1 MEEIKTVAEIGQYLS
16 AIQLSQALSVSRSC
30 ILSLAQ
36 RGILPAG
43 IKIGRSRRWRL
54 DDVKRVLNQLNTEGG
69 EDDDETET
77 A

>member
-16 AIQLSQALSVSRSC
+16 ALELSQALSVSRSC

-36 RGILPAG
+36 RGILPTG

-54 DDVKRVLNQLNTEGG
+54 TDVQETLNRLNKEGG
-69 EDDDETET
+69 EDNDK

>member
-16 AIQLSQALSVSRSC
+16 ALELSQALSVSRSC

-54 DDVKRVLNQLNTEGG
+54 TDVQETLNRLNKEGG
-69 EDDDETET
+69 EDNDK

>member
-1 MEEIKTVAEIGQYLS
+1 MEEIKTVAEIGKYLS
-16 AIQLSQALSVSRSC
+16 ALELSQALSVSRSC

-69 EDDDETET
+69 EE

>member
-36 RGILPAG
+36 RGILPEG

>member
-16 AIQLSQALSVSRSC
+16 AIQLAQALSVSRSC

-69 EDDDETET
+69 EE

>member
-43 IKIGRSRRWRL
+43 IKLGRSRRWRL
-54 DDVKRVLNQLNTEGG
+54 DDVKRVLTQLNTEGG